1 MLTTTMKYAEKYNY
15 LDEKISEGILLSERD
30 RSSGTACRERSDRRG
45 RDLCKRAELYD
56 NDTGRLSV

>member
-15 LDEKISEGILLSERD
+15 LDEKFQKAFCFSERD